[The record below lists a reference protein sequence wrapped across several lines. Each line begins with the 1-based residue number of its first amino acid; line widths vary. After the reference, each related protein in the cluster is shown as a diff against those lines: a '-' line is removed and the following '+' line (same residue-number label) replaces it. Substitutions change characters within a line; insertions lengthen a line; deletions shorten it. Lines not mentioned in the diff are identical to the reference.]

1 MNEPYGNI
9 KPGDSRDIAPQM
21 GVALRTFIVV
31 HVLVFLPLLAVGW
44 IGHMTFAFLRAGWDA
59 AEEFLDGNG

>member
-9 KPGDSRDIAPQM
+9 KPGDARELVSETGP
-21 GVALRTFIVV
+21 ALRAFIVV

-59 AEEFLDGNG
+59 AEEFLDDHG